1 LISTITFSSLA
12 LAVLSPDTITLS
24 LLRLTPPTTAPSIY
38 ASAFAK
44 ISYRFSAGAVS
55 ASKENPLRVQA

>member
-1 LISTITFSSLA
+1 M
-12 LAVLSPDTITLS
+12 ITLS

-44 ISYRFSAGAVS
+44 ISYRFSAGAV
-55 ASKENPLRVQA
+55 AAPKENPLRVQA